1 MRNRAEQEPE
11 GDSDERR
18 NEILEAG
25 VIDHLRL
32 GQDVR
37 FLLVCVGG
45 GAARIGREIIS
56 RHLRYLETVA
66 INCDPRVQ
74 DLEEFDRRVYLG
86 PGFGTA
92 TDTGGSAHL
101 GSRLG
106 SAAAPALERIFE
118 GATFVTIVAALGG
131 GTGTGVLP
139 HVLEAAARRSE
150 VISVFLVKP
159 FACEGERRSLA
170 ERAMARLHFLDAFVE
185 KQQQQRATVQV
196 LDNESLV
203 DSASQIPIGH
213 VGRRWGALVA
223 DHIEEAFVRPAE
235 AAMEAT
241 RLVQLTEGIPA
252 MPGPAP
258 PPLAP
263 EPSPGPLPALLPGMP
278 ALDARDAEVEL
289 TFEVGPESPRG
300 LE

>member
-1 MRNRAEQEPE
+1 MRNGTDRRGEAEPGEHR
-11 GDSDERR
+11 S
-18 NEILEAG
+18 EILDG
-25 VIDHLRL
+25 VGMDPIRL

-45 GAARIGREIIS
+45 GAARIGREIVS
-56 RHLRYLETVA
+56 HHLRYLETVA

-74 DLEEFDRRVYLG
+74 DLEEFDRRIYLG
-86 PGFGTA
+86 SGFGTP
-92 TDTGGSAHL
+92 TDTGGSPHV
-101 GSRLG
+101 GNRLG
-106 SAAAPALERIFE
+106 AAATPALERIFE

-139 HVLEAAARRSE
+139 HLLEAAARRSE

-170 ERAMARLHFLDAFVE
+170 DRAMARLHFLDSFVE
-185 KQQQQRATVQV
+185 RQQQHRATVQV

-203 DSASQIPIGH
+203 EVAEQLPIGQ
-213 VGRRWGALVA
+213 VSRRWGQVVA
-223 DHIEEAFVRPAE
+223 EHIEEAFLRPAE

-241 RLVQLTEGIPA
+241 RLVQLTEGMST
-252 MPGPAP
+252 MPHPAP

-263 EPSPGPLPALLPGMP
+263 EPVPSPMPALVPGMP
-278 ALDARDAEVEL
+278 ALGAEGPDVEL
-289 TFEVGPESPRG
+289 TFEVTSELPRG